1 MYNHGQPLA
10 QRDLDT
16 LIVQKM
22 ASGEWQLVDKKD
34 YLVGDGWWIIRTR
47 R

>member
-1 MYNHGQPLA
+1 
-10 QRDLDT
+10 
-16 LIVQKM
+16 V

-34 YLVGDGWWIIRTR
+34 YLEGDGWWIVRTR